1 MFHSYLRC
9 IFQLLDLETRLQ
21 NVNFEDPNEL
31 WSALSEAERQEFEAM
46 IKNGEAEKLLPEWV
60 PWWTCR
66 VEKKLIQPVEK
77 DVQDAYSSLKYP
89 ALMDVPLF
97 NDLQVGNNKFIII
110 YSK

>member
-46 IKNGEAEKLLPEWV
+46 IKNGEAEKLLPKWV
-60 PWWTCR
+60 PWWTCC